1 MVEVLVVVSI
11 VVLMM
16 AVAIPSINQLFTSG
30 ADAQAYNVIAAQL
43 AAARALAIQ
52 KQTYAGVHVQRAAPT
67 LTKLSRACFSA
78 VVWDNPAPATPPDPN
93 FTLAPGFF
101 PKRLPGGM
109 VMGQISNTYYDTTN
123 NTYLPT
129 VSSEDFC
136 NFTIVFTPTGQL
148 AKNYNVTFDSFDS
161 NDPIF
166 DPNSGKEYLWYPPPS
181 SPSINGMVLFDGDKF
196 FPLPAASKQQ
206 YLAMNGQVIG
216 VNWYTGA
223 VLGR

>member
-1 MVEVLVVVSI
+1 MVEILVVVSI

-52 KQTYAGVHVQRAAPT
+52 KQTYAGVHVQLAAPT

-109 VMGQISNTYYDTTN
+109 VMGQISNTYYDTAN
-123 NTYLPT
+123 NTYLPA
-129 VSSEDFC
+129 VSSEGFC
-136 NFTIVFTPTGQL
+136 NFTIVFAPTGQL
-148 AKNYNVTFDSFDS
+148 AKNYNVTFDS
-161 NDPIF
+161 NNPIF
-166 DPNSGKEYLWYPPPS
+166 DPNSGIWYPSPS
-181 SPSINGMVLFDGDKF
+181 LQSINGMVLFDGDKF
-196 FPLPAASKQQ
+196 FALPVNPVTTREQ